1 MSFEDSGWVRH
12 AALCAAALA
21 LLFGCVDTKP
31 SRSAVPTGMDG
42 LCILSDAE
50 SRSISPENPDGS
62 RAGGARAMPE
72 KGTHGYAHGL
82 GWKARPCLTLKG
94 GETLKVPAVA

>member
-1 MSFEDSGWVRH
+1 MGFEDSGWVRH

-21 LLFGCVDTKP
+21 LLCGCVETKP

-42 LCILSDAE
+42 LCLLSDAE

-62 RAGGARAMPE
+62 RAGGARA
-72 KGTHGYAHGL
+72 
-82 GWKARPCLTLKG
+82 
-94 GETLKVPAVA
+94 VPAPTVQDGRSVRSRW